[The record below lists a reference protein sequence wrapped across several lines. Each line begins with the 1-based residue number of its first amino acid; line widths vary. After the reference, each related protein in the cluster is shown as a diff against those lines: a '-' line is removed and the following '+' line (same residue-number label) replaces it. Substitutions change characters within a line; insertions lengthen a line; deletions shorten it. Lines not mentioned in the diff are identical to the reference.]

1 MDFGEIILDLLSSAT
16 CGETSINMLSKQ
28 LKENGFSGDYKNTY
42 QKIMK
47 FEKDNLLIT
56 TQIGKSKTISLNYQN
71 PKTISK
77 LAIMELSKKID
88 FIEKNQNFS
97 KILLDL
103 QAITSE
109 FILMTNPQKNINL
122 NRIEI
127 LILTENPL
135 ETLKKCNG
143 IEEKYSIRID
153 CLALKNKDFAKLIK
167 SNNSTIAEMLTNKI
181 ILTNQEHFFELA
193 GDILAKNNLNR
204 RNYSLTDLNEAEIR
218 YNLSKFGYSEFGKEL
233 KSKELSFEESII
245 STLILGTARQKT
257 ALKNLII
264 KNEFNPELLAF
275 FAKKYSKQKEI
286 QTLINNNKTNPKL
299 NELNKLMSW
308 MKMISW

>member
-16 CGETSINMLSKQ
+16 SGETSINMLSRQ

-42 QKIMK
+42 QKIIK
-47 FEKDNLLIT
+47 FEKENLLLT
-56 TQIGKSKTISLNYQN
+56 TKIGKSKTISINYQN

-88 FIEKNQNFS
+88 FIEKNPIFS

-103 QAITSE
+103 QTITAD
-109 FILMTNPQKNINL
+109 FILITNPQKNINL

-135 ETLKKCNG
+135 EALKLCNKT
-143 IEEKYSIRID
+143 EERYSIRID
-153 CLALKNKDFAKLIK
+153 CLALKNNDFTKLIK
-167 SNNSTIAEMLTNKI
+167 SNNSTIAEILTNKI

-193 GDILAKNNLNR
+193 GDILAKSKLKR
-204 RNYSLTDLNEAEIR
+204 MDYSLTDLNEAEIR
-218 YNLSKFGYSEFGKEL
+218 YNLSKFGYSEFGKEQ
-233 KSKELSFEESII
+233 KSKNLSFEESII

-257 ALKNLII
+257 ALKSLIM
-264 KNEFNPELLAF
+264 KNEFNSELLAF

-286 QTLINNNKTNPKL
+286 QGLINNNKRNTKL
-299 NELNKLMSW
+299 NELNKLISW
-308 MKMISW
+308 MKVISW